1 MLIFSTRLSVN
12 DKLTKDEFIKLVIEW
27 NNTSKYEANIIPGIC
42 WNGEYTVSY
51 SHRNLSLDFI
61 EYPDKAILAARYVK
75 RTEEGITWN
84 SDYILNLEEKKIC
97 IQLDRSYSENSI
109 FNDQSFS
116 TPHFISML
124 IERGYLDTDNGLMV
138 MRKPVSVDME
148 SVQLFSNMLFGG
160 NPYSL
165 PIVYVSK
172 TLHNK
177 FAVDVIELTY
187 RLKGV
192 AHVVV
197 AKNRMVSAELRKIN
211 KRIEIDGDIGIYFLS
226 DARRH
231 KSYKYNDFKG
241 SESNMLNHVVSCVI
255 RYSNI
260 KELDPLYTWNGL
272 NREILRERIEDLHKQ
287 SEEAQSARKK
297 DKIDNDELLEAYDAE
312 LKALQQQ
319 VNEYSN
325 MVASLE
331 LENHGLRQKIS
342 EKDVLPVLY
351 YGKEADLY
359 PGEIKDLLLRMLS
372 EQRKGTKDGTR
383 RAHIIDDIVDSNEYM
398 AESERLEKKAK
409 DLLVGYKTMSG
420 TTRQG
425 FKEMGFEISE
435 DGAHYKATYHGD
447 GRYMTTLAKTGSDYR
462 EGRNIAQT
470 IIKMVF

>member
-27 NNTSKYEANIIPGIC
+27 NNTSMYEANIIPGII
-42 WNGEYTVSY
+42 WNGEYTASY
-51 SHRNLSLDFI
+51 VYQNLSLDFI
-61 EYPDKAILAARYVK
+61 EYPDEAIIAARYVK
-75 RTEEGITWN
+75 KTEDGITWN

-97 IQLDRSYSENSI
+97 IQLDRSYSEDSI
-109 FNDQSFS
+109 FNDQSFA
-116 TPHFISML
+116 TPYFITML
-124 IERGYLDTDNGLMV
+124 IKNGYLDTDNGIAI
-138 MRKPVSVDME
+138 MREPASVDLDNIP
-148 SVQLFSNMLFGG
+148 LFNSILFGG
-160 NPYSL
+160 KPYSL
-165 PIVYVSK
+165 PIVYVSRN
-172 TLHNK
+172 TSNK
-177 FAVDVIELTY
+177 FAVDVIELAY

-197 AKNRMVSAELRKIN
+197 AKNRKVSNELRKIN

-241 SESNMLNHVVSCVI
+241 SESNMLNHVISCVI

-272 NREILRERIEDLHKQ
+272 NREILRDRIEDLHKQ
-287 SEEAQSARKK
+287 SEEAQAARKK
-297 DKIDNDELLEAYDAE
+297 DEIDNDELMEAYEEE
-312 LKALQQQ
+312 LKAMQQQ

-342 EKDVLPVLY
+342 EKDALPVLY
-351 YGKEADLY
+351 FGKEADLY
-359 PGEIKDLLLRMLS
+359 PGEIKDLLLRILS

-383 RAHIIDDIVDSNEYM
+383 RAHIIDDIIGSNEYI
-398 AESERLEKKAK
+398 AESERLEKMTK

-425 FKEMGFEISE
+425 FKELGFEISE

-447 GRYMTTLAKTGSDYR
+447 GRYMTTLAKTGSDHR